1 MGELGKD
8 SKKMHQEIGAYA
20 RQSNIHQLLTIGEDA
35 KEYQGVHYDD
45 IASICEA
52 IKNNHKGSTI
62 LIKGS
67 RMMGLNELVDILANT
82 ANSP

>member
-1 MGELGKD
+1 MQK
-8 SKKMHQEIGAYA
+8 
-20 RQSNIHQLLTIGEDA
+20 NI
-35 KEYQGVHYDD
+35 KGVHYDD
-45 IASICEA
+45 IASIYEA

-67 RMMGLNELVDILANT
+67 RMMGLNELVDILVNT